1 MSLEF
6 RADRNLIRAQ
16 GRSTRY
22 LLARIEA
29 PASPQRSARLPV
41 SIAFVLDRSG
51 SMDGEK
57 IHLAREAV
65 LTAIRGLRDHDRF
78 SVVVYDN
85 EVDLLVPSTAATP
98 AARREAEAI
107 VRRVEARGMT
117 DLAGGWLAGC
127 EQLAE
132 GLHADTVGRCL
143 LLTDGLAN
151 VGITDHD
158 ELVGHARELAARGI
172 ATTTFGVGRDFDE
185 RLLADMAHAGRGNYY
200 YIESARQIPDFI
212 ASEVGE
218 ALEVVARDVR
228 LDVEA
233 PADVHVNPLNDLET
247 TRDGHRVTI
256 AVGTLVSQQVLDVV
270 LKVDFPRGL
279 EGAVQLLA
287 GALHDLDGALA
298 GAAANSVFT
307 YASHAR
313 NDAQG
318 RDLVVD
324 REVAALYAARARAQ
338 ALDLNAE
345 GRYAEAQAVLQAT
358 ARRIAAYAAGDAVL
372 RGIVRELESVDESY
386 GGLMSPDVRKTQHM
400 QWRSAMQGRDLSGKA
415 KRGYDPNE
423 KA

>member
-6 RADRNLIRAQ
+6 RADRRLIRAH
-16 GRSTRY
+16 GESTRY

-29 PASPQRSARLPV
+29 PASPQRSGRLPV

-57 IHLAREAV
+57 IRLAREAI
-65 LTAIRGLRDHDRF
+65 LAAIRGLRDHDRF
-78 SVVVYDN
+78 SVVVYDDH
-85 EVDLLVPSTAATP
+85 VDLLVPSTAATP

-117 DLAGGWLAGC
+117 DLAGGWFAGC

-233 PADVHVNPLNDLET
+233 PADVRVNPMNDLET
-247 TRDGHRVTI
+247 TRDGRRVTI
-256 AVGTLVSQQVLDVV
+256 DVGTLVSQQVLDVV
-270 LKVDFPRGL
+270 LKVDFPRGV
-279 EGAVQLLA
+279 EGAEQLLA
-287 GALHDLDGALA
+287 GTLHDRDGVLA
-298 GAAANSVFT
+298 GTAAKAGFAH
-307 YASHAR
+307 ASHAR
-313 NDAQG
+313 NDAQR
-318 RDLVVD
+318 RDLAVD

-345 GRYAEAQAVLQAT
+345 GSYEEAQAVLQAT
-358 ARRIAAYAAGDAVL
+358 ARRVAAYATGDAVL
-372 RGIVRELESVDESY
+372 QGIVGELESVDESY
-386 GGLMSPDVRKTQHM
+386 GCPMSPDVRKTQHM
-400 QWRSAMQGRDLSGKA
+400 EWRSAMQGRDLSGKA
-415 KRGYDPNE
+415 KRSYNPNQ